1 MSRLPPGLRFY
12 PTEVELVT
20 FYLRNKLADRS
31 PEIDR
36 FIPAV
41 DVYSFHPMELPP
53 ISGEA
58 SIGDPEQW
66 FFFCPRQEREAQGGR
81 PTRTT
86 RYGYWKATGSPTQVI
101 HEGRPVG
108 RRTTMVFYEG
118 RPQSGRKT
126 SWKMNEYTAYDETSA
141 PGATQRVRR
150 EFCLCR
156 LYKKTEGQRSFD
168 RRPTVAA
175 LSKEAGDMNIGV
187 SNTPAV
193 GNLTRTAAEEELYTS
208 FPNEQ
213 EQAWAGIHDIT
224 DEEWDLS
231 LLLGTDHES

>member
-41 DVYSFHPMELPP
+41 DVYSFHPMELPREHLLRLFALLLLTTATRKH
-53 ISGEA
+53 IV
-58 SIGDPEQW
+58 GDPEQW

-175 LSKEAGDMNIGV
+175 LSPRKPE
-187 SNTPAV
+187 T
-193 GNLTRTAAEEELYTS
+193 
-208 FPNEQ
+208 
-213 EQAWAGIHDIT
+213 
-224 DEEWDLS
+224 
-231 LLLGTDHES
+231 